1 MRLLSKI
8 EVGNTSELYDLVYAG
23 VVVVAE
29 MLGVMNRKNTRM
41 EPWWK
46 GRMKAQ

>member
-23 VVVVAE
+23 VVVVTE
-29 MLGVMNRKNTRM
+29 MLGVKNRTNTRM